1 MRPACLPPITHAI
14 LLVTPFWAGVG
25 YVVNGWLGVGITLVA
40 LGGLQLAI
48 LIVGRPPRLR
58 VISEERIG
66 TYDRRGRLR
75 LTRAEWRKQVAW
87 RARKRAAA

>member
-1 MRPACLPPITHAI
+1 MPPITHAI

-25 YVVNGWLGVGITLVA
+25 YVVNGWLGVGIAVA
-40 LGGLQLAI
+40 LMGVLQLAV
-48 LIVGRPPRLR
+48 LVMRPTRLR

-75 LTRAEWRKQVAW
+75 LTRAQWRQQVAW
-87 RARKRAAA
+87 RARNRKDVAA